1 MRGVSRI
8 LAIVDTRKENHLAL
22 DRATQ
27 LAKASG
33 AHLHILA
40 PNPKPDDASIQYL
53 EAVADK
59 IDSQGVETTIHEVWK
74 EDLTETI
81 IHVRQVERCH
91 LVVKD
96 YKPEGGILSTFSTPN
111 DWNLL
116 RRCRVPVLLVRHNRP
131 WNGANM
137 LAAIN
142 ADPEDANHQLLN
154 QAILENASQTAR
166 LFDAPLKIASAHPT
180 TMLALQDKGNGI
192 TSVDSY
198 IQVCRHL
205 ASEFDLPEEAI
216 KVRPGPADTMIPDL
230 CREISVE
237 LLIMGTQARTGI
249 PAIALGNTAEQI
261 ISDIDTDL
269 LVVQPKHHMIPLER
283 ELEQ

>member
-8 LAIVDTRKENHLAL
+8 LAIVDTRKEKLLAL

-27 LAKASG
+27 LAEASG
-33 AHLHILA
+33 AQLHILA
-40 PNPKPDDASIQYL
+40 PNPKPDGASMQRL
-53 EAVADK
+53 EALEEGIVK
-59 IDSQGVETTIHEVWK
+59 QGVDVTLHEAWK
-74 EDLTETI
+74 ENLTETI

-131 WNGANM
+131 WKEATM

-154 QAILENASQTAR
+154 QAILENASQTAQ
-166 LFDAPLKIASAHPT
+166 LFDASLKIASAYPT
-180 TMLALQDKGNGI
+180 TMLALQDKGNGV
-192 TSVDSY
+192 TGVDSY
-198 IQVCRHL
+198 TQVCRHL
-205 ASEFDLPEEAI
+205 TREFNLPEDAV

-237 LLIMGTQARTGI
+237 LLVMGTQARTGI